1 MCNSVILAEF
11 MYVFCLREKDSDFHY
26 GDCKSDFTYA
36 DNIVEGV
43 KRAMQ
48 GAPEKNNREVLRK
61 CLSENKDSND
71 TDHIFLEPV

>member
-1 MCNSVILAEF
+1 MCNPVILAEF
-11 MYVFCLREKDSDFHY
+11 MYFVAEKKIQVFNY
-26 GDCKSDFTYA
+26 GNCKSDFTYA

-48 GAPEKNNREVLRK
+48 GAPEKNNREVLKK